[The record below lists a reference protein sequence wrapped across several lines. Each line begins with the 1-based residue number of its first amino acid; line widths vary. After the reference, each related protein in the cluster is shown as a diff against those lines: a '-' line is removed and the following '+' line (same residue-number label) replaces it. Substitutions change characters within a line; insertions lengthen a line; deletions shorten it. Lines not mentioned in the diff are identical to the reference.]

1 MGKQK
6 WASTHWQKLK
16 GDQVFIVC
24 ICLNRNRKFRR
35 SKSIANLTDHVVHT
49 YRIMEIKALICLFA
63 AILQQTQWQMIG
75 GSTTATTKRSDSNN
89 QPIHCYVCY
98 SCNRVETSQSL
109 PCPSDHD
116 RCMVSRNKRQR
127 LFLLCNFSSI

>member
-1 MGKQK
+1 MVSFEIFVK
-6 WASTHWQKLK
+6 AMPPSLSELK
-16 GDQVFIVC
+16 VTPSFCFAFKIPDDRAVT
-24 ICLNRNRKFRR
+24 N
-35 SKSIANLTDHVVHT
+35 T

>member
-1 MGKQK
+1 
-6 WASTHWQKLK
+6 
-16 GDQVFIVC
+16 
-24 ICLNRNRKFRR
+24 
-35 SKSIANLTDHVVHT
+35 
-49 YRIMEIKALICLFA
+49 MEIKALICLFA

-116 RCMVSRNKRQR
+116 RCMIVHLVTGERDR
-127 LFLLCNFSSI
+127 LCSDERKCEEEKHKSAHEKVDCCFEDDCNGISKSMNSSILLLFIAVITTISR